1 MVTWEIKK
9 IIKSKNGII
18 ALILFLILSI
28 SMVFINP
35 QLANE
40 INNNGK
46 VSLTAEEQFNNK
58 IQQLKEVGNG
68 EGKDEFSKELREMAN
83 EKLAAIK
90 FNGYKDV
97 EFWQVFNYR
106 IAHPFMI
113 FIMLIIITM
122 FFSNIYT
129 DEIISGMDSLILPS
143 RNKNKV
149 LYSKLAMSIVL
160 PIVLYSG
167 YLVTQFIIT
176 YIQYGKPINGNLQAI
191 RILDIPLLVKNPY
204 TIYEFILLKIGILLI
219 LLITLS
225 VLASLISFI
234 TKNSIQSISGFLIFI
249 FLGKVMTLIKF
260 LPNKLLLMLSKINYI
275 DLTFN
280 FNKFALM
287 YSGRLKLFSLKLD
300 ITNLTI
306 AILIGTLFIEILLCK
321 IIFKKFLTR

>member
-1 MVTWEIKK
+1 M
-9 IIKSKNGII
+9 IKSKNGII

-191 RILDIPLLVKNPY
+191 RILDILLLVKNPY

-219 LLITLS
+219 LFITLS

>member
-68 EGKDEFSKELREMAN
+68 EGKDEFSRELREMAN

-113 FIMLIIITM
+113 FIMLIIIAM

-129 DEIISGMDSLILPS
+129 DEIISDMDSLILSS

-149 LYSKLAMSIVL
+149 LYSKLTISVVL

-191 RILDIPLLVKNPY
+191 RILYIPLLVKNPY

-219 LLITLS
+219 LFITLS

-260 LPNKLLLMLSKINYI
+260 LPNKLLLILSKINYI